1 MFDLMIMAGFLFA
14 AGLLYLAAV
23 KMIDKIDPFAKDS
36 ASKDQTVYHIAVS
49 DLVFLREIHPFLESG
64 SCEFYTGSTSEILND
79 AASSR
84 MDALIVSDECSQQ
97 KPFLSMT
104 RISGR
109 YYSSSL
115 SLKAQSVDLQL
126 LSMKPHIVTIY
137 YQNSFAGI
145 INSLISEGILS
156 PVSED

>member
-1 MFDLMIMAGFLFA
+1 MFDIMIAAGFLFA
-14 AGLLYLAAV
+14 AAVLYFMAV
-23 KMIDKIDPFAKDS
+23 KLIDRLDPFGKDS
-36 ASKDQTVYHIAVS
+36 VPKDQAVYHIAVS

-84 MDALIVSDECSQQ
+84 MDALIVSDECREQ
-97 KPFLSMT
+97 KPFLSMS

-145 INSLISEGILS
+145 INSLINEGILS

>member
-1 MFDLMIMAGFLFA
+1 MFDIMIAAGFLFA
-14 AGLLYLAAV
+14 AAVLYFMAV
-23 KMIDKIDPFAKDS
+23 KLIDRLDPFGKDS
-36 ASKDQTVYHIAVS
+36 VPKDQAVYRVAVS

-84 MDALIVSDECSQQ
+84 MDALIVSDECREQ
-97 KPFLSMT
+97 KPFLSMS

-115 SLKAQSVDLQL
+115 SLKAQSVNLQL